1 MENLSSSTEGIEQE
15 TLLLECCDNGC
26 LPMDTL
32 TILVRKPDSHE
43 GRADS
48 VVRFRPMILRNST
61 LVSAARLVI
70 VWCISFTSVSAQSV
84 GKYAG
89 EFMSLGVGGRALGLG
104 GAHAALATDATGGY
118 WNPAALA
125 RLLYPEALLMHD
137 ERFGNLINY
146 DVATVALP
154 YGMDASVGV
163 TLLRLGVDGIPD
175 TRNAWL
181 DANGNRIFDDNN
193 RPEYDKVTYFNA
205 ADWAVYL
212 SYAKQVSHDLSLGAN
227 IKLIRRDLADHS
239 ATGIGFDVGILY
251 SPLTDLYLGLNAQD
265 ITTTFVSWSTGRNE
279 LITPTLKLGTAYFIE
294 LFGGRFAPALDVDIR
309 FENRRFASVA
319 NVGPIS
325 LDPRAGIEFDYN
337 RLFALRLGYSDIKQ
351 MTFGAGVHLKKL
363 DIDYSFAQFG
373 AANNL
378 GNTHRIS
385 VRLILQSD
393 QYARQRAG
401 E

>member
-1 MENLSSSTEGIEQE
+1 M
-15 TLLLECCDNGC
+15 TL
-26 LPMDTL
+26 
-32 TILVRKPDSHE
+32 RK
-43 GRADS
+43 GY
-48 VVRFRPMILRNST
+48 T
-61 LVSAARLVI
+61 VSAVRLFI

-89 EFMSLGVGGRALGLG
+89 EFLALGVGGRALGLG

-125 RLLYPEALLMHD
+125 RLVYPEALLMHD

-154 YGMDASVGV
+154 YGTDASVGV

-193 RPEYDKVTYFNA
+193 RPEYDKVTYFNS

-212 SYAKQVSHDLSLGAN
+212 SYAKQASRDLSFGAN

-251 SPLTDLYLGLNAQD
+251 SPLPDFYLGLNAQD

-279 LITPTLKLGTAYFIE
+279 LITPTLKVGTAYFIE

-325 LDPRAGIEFDYN
+325 LDPRAGVEFDYN
-337 RLFALRLGYSDIKQ
+337 QLFALRLGYSDIKQ

-393 QYARQRAG
+393 QYARQQAG
-401 E
+401 K

>member
-1 MENLSSSTEGIEQE
+1 
-15 TLLLECCDNGC
+15 
-26 LPMDTL
+26 MDTL
-32 TILVRKPDSHE
+32 TILVRKPDSLD

-48 VVRFRPMILRNST
+48 VFRFRPMILRNST
-61 LVSAARLVI
+61 LVSAARLFI

-89 EFMSLGVGGRALGLG
+89 EFLSLGVGGRALGLG

-125 RLLYPEALLMHD
+125 RLVYPEALLMHD

-154 YGMDASVGV
+154 YGTDASVGV

-193 RPEYDKVTYFNA
+193 RPEYDKVTYFNS

-212 SYAKQVSHDLSLGAN
+212 SYAKQVSQDLSIGAN

-325 LDPRAGIEFDYN
+325 LDPRAGVEFDYN
-337 RLFALRLGYSDIKQ
+337 QLFALRLGYSDIKQ

-393 QYARQRAG
+393 QYARQQAG
-401 E
+401 K